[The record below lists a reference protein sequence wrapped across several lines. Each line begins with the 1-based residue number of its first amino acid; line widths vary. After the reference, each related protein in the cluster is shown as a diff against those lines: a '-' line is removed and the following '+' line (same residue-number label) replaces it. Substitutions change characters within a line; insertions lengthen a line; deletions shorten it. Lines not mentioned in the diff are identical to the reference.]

1 MSDIEYVRIKDPGT
15 GDEFTY
21 DTAKV
26 EALGLQD
33 AVIEKAPF
41 GPDGRPA
48 PPKQNLPKG
57 IPLPGSAQERRRIQ
71 ASGATDSGDDSGQT
85 SADTQKEN

>member
-1 MSDIEYVRIKDPGT
+1 MSDIEYVRIKDPDT

-26 EALGLQD
+26 EALGLD
-33 AVIEKAPF
+33 AYVIDKDPF

-48 PPKQNLPKG
+48 PSKQNLPKG
-57 IPLPGSAQERRRIQ
+57 TPLPGSVQERRRNQ
-71 ASGATDSGDDSGQT
+71 ATGTGSSGDENGQT
-85 SADTQKEN
+85 SADPRRSN

>member
-1 MSDIEYVRIKDPGT
+1 MSETEYVRIKDPTT

-26 EALGLQD
+26 EALGLGD
-33 AVIEKAPF
+33 FVIDKDPL

-48 PPKQNLPKG
+48 PAKPRMPLG
-57 IPLPGSAQERRRIQ
+57 EPLPGSAADVRRTKNSRR
-71 ASGATDSGDDSGQT
+71 GDRDGQ
-85 SADTQKEN
+85 SAANTKEK